1 MFWQIQKKI
10 SAPGKW
16 ESDTD
21 LKATCKKDKVE
32 ILEYCKK
39 VSDHGGDHGDDH
51 GSDDDEEENGDRVLQ
66 EGRWCCLSRWCW
78 FHGDCGGDD
87 GDDDGDGDAIDDEE
101 ENGEE
106 QHKSQWWFWCKA
118 ELIFTCCCK
127 YSRTYFDVPCE
138 WIDNFKNASNI
149 LYNYTI

>member
-51 GSDDDEEENGDRVLQ
+51 GSDDDDEENGDRVMQ
-66 EGRWCCLSRWCW
+66 EG
-78 FHGDCGGDD
+78 
-87 GDDDGDGDAIDDEE
+87 
-101 ENGEE
+101 
-106 QHKSQWWFWCKA
+106 QWWFWCKA
-118 ELIFTCCCK
+118 EVIFTCCCK

-149 LYNYTI
+149 